1 MQTKKITSNLAKV
14 GQYPSLTTT
23 HPPPQNDSSA
33 DPPKLAPIASNLK
46 KFNKFTFTKKQKKTN
61 NPEGRSAGRGHDDS
75 WRVALSDPGGK
86 SVLNRN
92 PPLSLPGKIDQSSMK
107 R

>member
-14 GQYPSLTTT
+14 GHYPSLTTT

-46 KFNKFTFTKKQKKTN
+46 KINKFTFTKKQKKTN
-61 NPEGRSAGRGHDDS
+61 NPQFSRDGGGENLS

-92 PPLSLPGKIDQSSMK
+92 PPLSLPGKTNMK
-107 R
+107 NQ